1 MSMSE
6 SMALMKAAEILVS
19 RGYCPHSA
27 DYVCDR
33 DFDNP
38 GVCAKCI
45 RNVLRRKA
53 RRELRKEV
61 RLKRKEAEQPFL
73 GIRT

>member
-6 SMALMKAAEILVS
+6 SMALMKAAEILVN

-33 DFDNP
+33 DFDVP
-38 GVCAKCI
+38 EVCARCI
-45 RNVLRRKA
+45 RNVLRREA
-53 RRELRKEV
+53 RKELRKEV
-61 RLKRKEAEQPFL
+61 RRKRMEAELPFPD
-73 GIRT
+73 TQT